1 MRSPA
6 RLERAAI
13 AALIPHHGAMC
24 LLDSVE
30 AWSLDG
36 ITSLTAA
43 HQRPD
48 HPLREEDG
56 LPATVGIELAA
67 QAMAVHGGLLAR
79 EQGVV
84 VQPGYLAAVRDVTF
98 SVSHLDGFT
107 DPIEVRA
114 TRLAGDT
121 ASLMYSFTLHAG
133 AQTIMTGRAIIALQ
147 QVNGASAS

>member
-84 VQPGYLAAVRDVTF
+84 VQPGYLPAVR
-98 SVSHLDGFT
+98 DGFT